1 MARIRILPENLSN
14 KIAAGEV
21 VERPASVVKELV
33 ENSLDAGGR
42 KIVVEIEKGGRKL
55 IRVSDDGSGMSADDA
70 LLCLERYATSKI
82 SSDQDLFSIR
92 TLGFRGE
99 ALPSIAAV
107 SRFVLVTRHQDSD
120 SATRIEVNGGRIQKV
135 TEVGAPVGT
144 VVSVG
149 DLFFNT
155 PARRKFLKRV
165 ETEMGHI
172 ADTVVAMALGW
183 PEVVFELIHNG
194 RRIRRFGRC
203 PDQLA
208 RVKQILGQGMEREF
222 IPLEV
227 CDGYLELKGWIGRP
241 AVVRTTSR
249 GIYVFVNGRRVSDR
263 LVQHAL
269 FEGYSGRLI
278 KGRYPVAVLYLN
290 LPCDQVDVNV
300 HPTKHQV
307 RFLDGR
313 RIHNTIC
320 DQVAAAL
327 ARWDRPRWQSAGPN
341 RKSSPCPVESG
352 FDRRRRPDTL
362 PGVGEQRSRPSLPTA
377 SRQEDLVPSA
387 GEVTAAWPRQGKD
400 RDWDDDQDQ
409 GLFAGLEVIGQFGAS
424 YIVCQSDAD
433 LIIVDQHAACERIAY
448 EALKK
453 AAGDKK
459 PESQRLLVPQTLELG
474 FSEARIL
481 EELAAHLASWGLEVE
496 PFGGTSFVIKA
507 YPILLEPAELET
519 VIMQVVETAAE
530 TGIEQNLEKVLDRC
544 LMAMACHNS
553 LRARQRLNREQ
564 MEQILTRLDG
574 CDDPFHCPHG
584 RPTFVRWTL
593 PEIEKA
599 FGRSG

>member
-1 MARIRILPENLSN
+1 MARIRLLPESLSN

-33 ENSLDAGGR
+33 ENSLDAGSR
-42 KIVVEIEKGGRKL
+42 RIVVEIEQGGRKL
-55 IRVSDDGSGMSADDA
+55 IRVSDDGSGMSSDDA
-70 LLCLERYATSKI
+70 LLCIERYATSKI
-82 SSDQDLFSIR
+82 SRDRDLFSIR

-107 SRFVLVTRHQDSD
+107 SRFTLVTRDTESE
-120 SATRIEVNGGRIQKV
+120 AGTRVEVRGGRIEDVSQ
-135 TEVGAPVGT
+135 VGAPVGT
-144 VVSVG
+144 VVTVR

-172 ADTVVAMALGW
+172 ADTVVAMALGR
-183 PEVVFELIHNG
+183 PEVIFELIHNG

-203 PDQLA
+203 PDQSE
-208 RVKQILGQGMEREF
+208 RIKQILGQGIDREF
-222 IPLEV
+222 IPLRV
-227 CDGYLELKGWIGRP
+227 SDGYLELRGWIGRP
-241 AVVRTTSR
+241 SVVRTTSR

-278 KGRYPVAVLYLN
+278 KGRYPVAVLCLD

-307 RFLDGR
+307 RFVDGR
-313 RIHNTIC
+313 RIHNTIR

-327 ARWDRPRWQSAGPN
+327 ARQDRPGWKAPALQPQALPAQ
-341 RKSSPCPVESG
+341 PEIG
-352 FDRRRRPDTL
+352 FSRQPPGDTF
-362 PGVGEQRSRPSLPTA
+362 PGVGEERSLSSA
-377 SRQEDLVPSA
+377 AA
-387 GEVTAAWPRQGKD
+387 GERQDFVPPGAETATGHQESRDETGD
-400 RDWDDDQDQ
+400 RNA
-409 GLFAGLEVIGQFGAS
+409 GLFAGLEVVGQFGGS
-424 YIVCQSDAD
+424 YIVCQAASD
-433 LIIVDQHAACERIAY
+433 LVIVDQHAACERIAY

-453 AAGDKK
+453 AALAGR
-459 PESQRLLVPQTLELG
+459 PESQRLLVPETLELG
-474 FSEARIL
+474 FGEARAL
-481 EELAAHLASWGLEVE
+481 EELADHLAAWGLEIE

-507 YPILLEPAELET
+507 YPVLLDPADLEITVRELVEAA
-519 VIMQVVETAAE
+519 VET
-530 TGIEQNLEKVLDRC
+530 GVEQNLEKALDRC
-544 LMAMACHNS
+544 LQTMACHNS
-553 LRARQRLNREQ
+553 LRAHHRLNRQQ
-564 MEQILTRLDG
+564 MEEILARLDG

-584 RPTFVRWTL
+584 RPTFVRWSL
-593 PEIEKA
+593 QELEKA